1 MARKR
6 KFVCP
11 KKVIKAYG
19 SRAITAER
27 LGVTRQCV
35 GQWVLRR
42 ASVPATYHI
51 RLAHDHPAEFGHLLD
66 A

>member
-1 MARKR
+1 MARKK

-19 SRAITAER
+19 SRGKAAEA
-27 LGVTRQCV
+27 LDVTQQCV
-35 GQWVLRR
+35 GQWVLRK

-51 RLAHDHPAEFGHLLD
+51 RLAHDHPEEFGHLLN